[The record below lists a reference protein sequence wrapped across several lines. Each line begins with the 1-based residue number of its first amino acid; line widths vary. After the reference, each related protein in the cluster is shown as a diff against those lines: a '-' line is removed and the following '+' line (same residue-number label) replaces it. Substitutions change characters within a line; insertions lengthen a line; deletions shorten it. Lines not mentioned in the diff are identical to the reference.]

1 MAAPRTKVE
10 ISAVYKALKVNG
22 ETGTPAKKFL
32 DLIFMIEQLG
42 DKQQIIRARDL
53 SDEHIGMLVEN
64 PKIPGVTNILNDID
78 DNMTV
83 VSRSLAGGYRN
94 RRVEAEIDG
103 FDVDEVNDGLRI
115 PRDQMI
121 TVVLDSKL
129 VRLHRNALLI
139 LTELRDI

>member
-42 DKQQIIRARDL
+42 DKQQIVRARDL
-53 SDEHIGMLVEN
+53 NDEHIGMQVEL
-64 PKIPGVTNILNDID
+64 PESPGVTHILNDID
-78 DNMTV
+78 GDMTIV
-83 VSRSLAGGYRN
+83 GRTLAGYRN
-94 RRVEAEIDG
+94 RRAEAEIDG
-103 FDVDEVNDGLRI
+103 FDGDDFNEGVRV
-115 PRDQMI
+115 PRSQMV

-129 VRLHRNALLI
+129 VRLHRNKLLI